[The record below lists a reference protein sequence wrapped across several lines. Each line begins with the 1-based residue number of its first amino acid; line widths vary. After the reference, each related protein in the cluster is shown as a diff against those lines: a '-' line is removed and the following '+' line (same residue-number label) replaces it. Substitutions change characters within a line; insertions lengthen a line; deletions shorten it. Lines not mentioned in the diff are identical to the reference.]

1 VFYPVWNGGL
11 LPVPMASVGV
21 QAVPPEARQQTALNA
36 GQINAGQMAS
46 TVRGSAA
53 NEREIKFI
61 RT

>member
-1 VFYPVWNGGL
+1 
-11 LPVPMASVGV
+11 
-21 QAVPPEARQQTALNA
+21 VPPEARQQTALNA